1 MRYNLKFLFDFLSNS
16 TLDDQWDNRKVDII
30 WQRQKIQFG
39 KNNNN
44 DNKTTQEQKPI
55 YSFKIAEMLPYIQ
68 IPALP
73 TRTIMIL
80 SARGFSQDAPHFYVN
95 QELCTLGRKKK
106 KELQNQVK
114 KIPSAYP
121 KF

>member
-1 MRYNLKFLFDFLSNS
+1 MRYSLKFLFDFLSNS

-39 KNNNN
+39 KNNKN
-44 DNKTTQEQKPI
+44 DNKTTQEQKHI

-73 TRTIMIL
+73 IRTMMIL
-80 SARGFSQDAPHFYVN
+80 SA
-95 QELCTLGRKKK
+95 
-106 KELQNQVK
+106 
-114 KIPSAYP
+114 
-121 KF
+121 